1 VNQDYG
7 LTGCYPTGCGVNP
20 LEMFIFVIGVKLA
33 QTINAEKVSFE
44 IKLPL
49 FKGPFDLLLFF
60 IERDELDI
68 HDIPIFQITN
78 EFMGYIRQME
88 QLNIEI
94 ASDFIL
100 TAATLMRIKA
110 KMLLPRT
117 EKDEEGNEID
127 PRQELV
133 QHLLEY
139 KRYKSATPMLSE
151 MENLRLSQENRG
163 NINNELQQIANAN
176 HFEYELQD
184 LSLYRIMRVFDK
196 VMTRFE
202 EEQNRPKHTV
212 IQYPYSIEEQRDVI
226 MNMVKEHNQIAFSQI
241 IAEFP
246 DKIGMI
252 FNFLAILDM
261 LQLNLIGIEVGE
273 GFNDFIITEAEGQA
287 TQVTQL
293 IIE

>member
-1 VNQDYG
+1 
-7 LTGCYPTGCGVNP
+7 
-20 LEMFIFVIGVKLA
+20 M
-33 QTINAEKVSFE
+33 SFE
-44 IKLPL
+44 IRLPL
-49 FKGPFDLLLFF
+49 FEGPFDLLLFF

-78 EFMGYIRQME
+78 EFVGYIRELEQMNLE
-88 QLNIEI
+88 V

-117 EKDEEGNEID
+117 EKDEDGNEID

-139 KRYKSATPMLSE
+139 KKFKSAVPSLID
-151 MENLRLSQENRG
+151 MEELRLAQENRG
-163 NINNELQQIANAN
+163 NIQDELQQIANAN

-184 LSLYRIMRVFDK
+184 LSLYKIMRVFEK
-196 VMTRFE
+196 VMVRFE
-202 EEQNRPKHTV
+202 EEQNKPQHTI
-212 IQYPYSIEEQRDVI
+212 IQYAYTIEEQRDI
-226 MNMVKEHNQIAFSQI
+226 ILNMVKLRSKIAFSQI
-241 IAEFP
+241 IQEFP

-261 LQLNLIGIEVGE
+261 LQLNLIDIEVGD
-273 GFNDFIITEAEGQA
+273 GFNDFIIIETTDKA
-287 TQVTQL
+287 TQVLQL
-293 IIE
+293 MVE

>member
-1 VNQDYG
+1 
-7 LTGCYPTGCGVNP
+7 
-20 LEMFIFVIGVKLA
+20 M
-33 QTINAEKVSFE
+33 SFE
-44 IKLPL
+44 IKLSL
-49 FKGPFDLLLFF
+49 FEGPFDLLLFF

-78 EFMGYIRQME
+78 EFMDYIRQLE
-88 QLNIEI
+88 QLNIEV

-139 KRYKSATPMLSE
+139 KKYKTVTPALSE
-151 MENLRLSQENRG
+151 MEDVRLAQENRG
-163 NINNELQQIANAN
+163 NIHEELQQIANAN

-184 LSLYRIMRVFDK
+184 LSLYKLMRVFEK
-196 VMTRFE
+196 VMTRYE
-202 EEQNRPKHTV
+202 EEQNRPKHTI
-212 IQYPYSIEEQRDVI
+212 IQYPYTIEGQREYI
-226 MNMVKEHNQIAFSQI
+226 LKAIQEKTQMSFTEI
-241 IAEFP
+241 IGAFP

-261 LQLNLIGIEVGE
+261 LQLNLIGVEVGE
-273 GFNDFIITEAEGQA
+273 GFNDFTITVADGEAA
-287 TQVTQL
+287 QVTQL
-293 IIE
+293 ILE